1 MKPRQPPLSGR
12 CQLRPVSSAGKMR
25 MENSMVASAARFLI
39 CRNSGTE
46 APLRAQ
52 HACYSCFGPLEISY
66 DTDQLA
72 QGTRAQIEPGPYN
85 MWRFAPLFPGD
96 QYPPSQDQHEHG
108 PHPHVQADA
117 Q

>member
-25 MENSMVASAARFLI
+25 MENLIVASAARFLI
-39 CRNSGTE
+39 CRNCGTE

-72 QGTRAQIEPGPYN
+72 QVTRAQIEAGPDN
-85 MWRFAPLFPGD
+85 MWRYAALLPGGPDPSRPGPLDP
-96 QYPPSQDQHEHG
+96 
-108 PHPHVQADA
+108 
-117 Q
+117 